1 MSSVN
6 FTSTKKQKWG
16 KKSWGP
22 VNFTP
27 SDLGD
32 ASCFKPDSY
41 RGPIFVWTRPT
52 PGQQNSWTEKF
63 PEQTGSNKDGKVVPL
78 RDFDIYDML
87 SGFMSSK
94 EISLLMEKEEEK
106 RKK

>member
-6 FTSTKKQKWG
+6 FTSTKKQKG
-16 KKSWGP
+16 EKKSWGP

-52 PGQQNSWTEKF
+52 PEREVQNPWNEKF
-63 PEQTGSNKDGKVVPL
+63 PEQTGTNKDGEVVPL
-78 RDFDIYDML
+78 RGFDIYDML

-94 EISLLMEKEEEK
+94 EISLLM
-106 RKK
+106 KKK